1 MKQVLADFLY
11 GCLWGCL
18 LFFGLAAY
26 QMAKAADAPK
36 PKPLTA
42 EQRAEA
48 LAAAIETQQAEI
60 AVHRLEAQYRAM
72 REKLIATHEEAAR
85 KEDEVVKRLRT
96 AAGAEG
102 CVLGARAEWICKN

>member
-1 MKQVLADFLY
+1 VRRAV
-11 GCLWGCL
+11 WL
-18 LFFGLAAY
+18 LPLLLNAAG
-26 QMAKAADAPK
+26 APK

-48 LAAAIETQQAEI
+48 LAAAVETQQAEI

-72 REKLIATHEEAAR
+72 REKLIAAHEEAAR
-85 KEDEVVKRLRT
+85 KEDEIAKRLRV

-102 CVLGARAEWICKN
+102 CALSSTAEWKCK